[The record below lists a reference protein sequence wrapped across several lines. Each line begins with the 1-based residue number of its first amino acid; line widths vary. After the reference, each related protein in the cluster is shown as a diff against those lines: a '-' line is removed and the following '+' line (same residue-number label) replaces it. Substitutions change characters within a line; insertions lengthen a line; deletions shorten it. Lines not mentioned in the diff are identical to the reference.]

1 MKTKSW
7 QNLNRS
13 KKKLFDCL
21 INLFLLSCICKRFN
35 KSLCKVSF
43 LYCKIHLNVKSSF
56 NGRTILSDNVSARRD
71 TVSSLQHEQTMSA
84 YIRLYV
90 QVVNGSA
97 PGLIRSGYAESYDI
111 TMTRRYMLFFAS
123 GAGIVSVVFQALLL
137 SSFLSMHGAL
147 TYHVVR
153 FHYATTLIDIIG
165 VCSHRTH
172 TSYVN

>member
-7 QNLNRS
+7 QNSNRS

-21 INLFLLSCICKRFN
+21 INLFLLSCIYKRLN

-43 LYCKIHLNVKSSF
+43 LYYKIHLNVKSSF

-97 PGLIRSGYAESYDI
+97 PGLICSRYAESCI
-111 TMTRRYMLFFAS
+111 WIHMLWIISGLKIMLFIKVY
-123 GAGIVSVVFQALLL
+123 GEL
-137 SSFLSMHGAL
+137 SHMQ
-147 TYHVVR
+147 
-153 FHYATTLIDIIG
+153 
-165 VCSHRTH
+165 
-172 TSYVN
+172 